1 MKYRAYSEYKDSCV
15 EWLGE
20 IPARWTLEKFKYLF
34 QVSNEKNGV
43 EPVGQMLSVS
53 GYRGVEVKEYNDEAK
68 KRTLEEVAEYR
79 VVRKGQLVVNTM
91 WLNYSGLGV
100 SDYEGYVSP
109 VHIGHIGLQKM
120 LIRNIYIICCVQ
132 IHTSWLILRK
142 CKV

>member
-109 VHIGHIGLQKM
+109 AYRAYRFTKNVNKK
-120 LIRNIYIICCVQ
+120 YIHYLLSNCVCG
-132 IHTSWLILRK
+132 TF
-142 CKV
+142 

>member
-91 WLNYSGLGV
+91 WLNYSGLGKV
-100 SDYEGYVSP
+100 RIS
-109 VHIGHIGLQKM
+109 HQTQKTPM
-120 LIRNIYIICCVQ
+120 
-132 IHTSWLILRK
+132 
-142 CKV
+142 